1 MKALFLSG
9 VPDSG
14 KANVV
19 TNEQGGMTV
28 VISGSSNL
36 LHNLKNLSAEK
47 HQFILAGAG
56 GDQRFALN
64 FFPDIIVNE
73 ISDPDSH
80 RHALARCINFCQ
92 QQAKPVLNRPEAI
105 LNTARENVV
114 ALLQGIP
121 GLTVPKTV
129 RVRPLKPDD
138 IKTAVEQSGLH
149 YPIIMRA
156 AGDHG
161 GISTVRLEKEQGI
174 ERASHFFALDGR
186 DYYLTQFVD
195 YQSADGYYR
204 KYRVAVVDGVP
215 WLRHL
220 IIADQWLIHADSRVS
235 DGHSQTEEAEALECF
250 SEGLGK
256 KLQAMITAITKKI
269 GLDYYG
275 IDCHIDDNGEMLV
288 FEVNANMN
296 ILINTQPAPNIWE
309 QPIAI
314 IAEQL
319 QQMIVS
325 KSMQSVSTVSESTT
339 SESTTSESCSAPNGP
354 SA

>member
-36 LHNLKNLSAEK
+36 LHNLKDLPAEK

-73 ISDPDSH
+73 ISDCDSH
-80 RHALARCINFCQ
+80 RHALARCINFCR
-92 QQAKPVLNRPEAI
+92 QQAKPVINQPEAI

-114 ALLQGIP
+114 ELLQGIP
-121 GLTVPKTV
+121 DLTVPKTV
-129 RVRPLKPDD
+129 RIRPLKPED
-138 IKTAVEQSGLH
+138 IKTAIEQGGLQ

-195 YQSADGYYR
+195 YQSSDGYYR
-204 KYRVAVVDGVP
+204 KYRVAVVDGKP
-215 WLRHL
+215 YLRHL

-235 DGHSQTEEAEALECF
+235 DGHSQTEEAEALENF
-250 SEGLGK
+250 SAGLGQ
-256 KLQAMITAITKKI
+256 KLQPVITAITQQI

-275 IDCHIDDNGEMLV
+275 IDCSINGQGEMLV

-296 ILINTQPAPNIWE
+296 ILINTQAAPNIWE
-309 QPIAI
+309 QPIAT

-319 QQMIVS
+319 KQLIVS
-325 KSMQSVSTVSESTT
+325 KSMQAVSGL
-339 SESTTSESCSAPNGP
+339 APSGNP
-354 SA
+354 E